1 MANYGEDQI
10 EVELDDQKPSE
21 DDIRVI
27 PDHKPA
33 KSLAID
39 PNDAI
44 QALKKQLDDSE
55 MARRQ
60 AESAARAE
68 YERSQRATREVDD
81 TNLTLVTNAIETVRR
96 ESEILEN
103 NLAEAFSTGDHRQ
116 AASIQ
121 RQISAN
127 EARLLQL
134 ETGRDAMKSQPRQAA
149 PPPRMDPVEALA
161 STLSPRSAEWVRRN
175 PDYARD
181 PRKMQEM
188 VAAHQ
193 LAIARGAEADTDDY
207 FERVE
212 AVLGVNRQ
220 SRDSDDYSDPVSSAS
235 SPSKGRVVSPPAA
248 PVSRGSN
255 GVGGNPR
262 PNVVR
267 LTAAERETARDLGMT
282 NEDYA
287 RNKVALQRE
296 GKLN

>member
-10 EVELDDQKPSE
+10 DVELDDQKPNE

-27 PDHKPA
+27 PDDKPA

-161 STLSPRSAEWVRRN
+161 STLSPRSADWVRKH
-175 PDYARD
+175 PEYARD

-193 LAIARGAEADTDDY
+193 LAVARGAEADTDDY
-207 FERVE
+207 FDRVE

-220 SRDSDDYSDPVSSAS
+220 SRNDNDDGDPVSSAS
-235 SPSKGRVVSPPAA
+235 APTRGRIASTPAA

-282 NEDYA
+282 NEEYA

>member
-1 MANYGEDQI
+1 MADYNEDQI
-10 EVELDDQKPSE
+10 EVEIDDPKDNV
-21 DDIRVI
+21 DDIKVVA
-27 PDHKPA
+27 DEKPEKKDA
-33 KSLAID
+33 VD
-39 PNDAI
+39 PNEAI

-55 MARRQ
+55 SARRQ

-68 YERSQRATREVDD
+68 YERSQRAAREVED
-81 TNLTLVTNAIETVRR
+81 TNLTLVNNAIETVKR

-103 NLAEAFSTGDHRQ
+103 NLAEAFASGDHRQ
-116 AASIQ
+116 AAAIQ

-134 ETGRDAMKSQPRQAA
+134 ETGRDAMKSQPRPPA

-175 PDYARD
+175 PEYVRD
-181 PRKMQEM
+181 ARKMQEM

-193 LAIARGAEADTDDY
+193 LTVARGAKPDTDEY

-212 AVLGVNRQ
+212 AILGVGKKAR
-220 SRDSDDYSDPVSSAS
+220 SEEVDADPMSSAS
-235 SPSKGRVVSPPAA
+235 APAKGRIASPPAA
-248 PVSRGSN
+248 PVSRGAS
-255 GVGGNPR
+255 GAGGNPR

-267 LTAAERETARDLGMT
+267 LSAAEREMARDLGVS
-282 NEDYA
+282 EQEYA

>member
-1 MANYGEDQI
+1 
-10 EVELDDQKPSE
+10 
-21 DDIRVI
+21 
-27 PDHKPA
+27 
-33 KSLAID
+33 
-39 PNDAI
+39 
-44 QALKKQLDDSE
+44 
-55 MARRQ
+55 
-60 AESAARAE
+60 
-68 YERSQRATREVDD
+68 
-81 TNLTLVTNAIETVRR
+81 
-96 ESEILEN
+96 
-103 NLAEAFSTGDHRQ
+103 
-116 AASIQ
+116 
-121 RQISAN
+121 
-127 EARLLQL
+127 
-134 ETGRDAMKSQPRQAA
+134 
-149 PPPRMDPVEALA
+149 
-161 STLSPRSAEWVRRN
+161 
-175 PDYARD
+175 
-181 PRKMQEM
+181 MQEM

-220 SRDSDDYSDPVSSAS
+220 SRNSDDYSDPVSSAS

>member
-1 MANYGEDQI
+1 MADNGEDQI
-10 EVELDDQKPSE
+10 EVELDDHKPGD
-21 DDIRVI
+21 DDIRVV
-27 PDHKPA
+27 PDDRPA
-33 KSLAID
+33 KNLAID
-39 PNDAI
+39 PSDAI

-55 MARRQ
+55 MARRH

-96 ESEILEN
+96 ESEILES

-220 SRDSDDYSDPVSSAS
+220 SRNNDDYSDPVSSAS

>member
-1 MANYGEDQI
+1 MPNNGEDQI
-10 EVELDDQKPSE
+10 EVELDDHKPGD
-21 DDIRVI
+21 DDIRVVS
-27 PDHKPA
+27 DDKPA

-39 PNDAI
+39 PSDAI

-55 MARRQ
+55 MARRH

-96 ESEILEN
+96 ESEILES

-220 SRDSDDYSDPVSSAS
+220 SRNNDDYSDPVSSAS

>member
-1 MANYGEDQI
+1 MADYNDDQI
-10 EVELDDQKPSE
+10 EVEIDEQKPA
-21 DDIRVI
+21 DNDIEVL
-27 PDHKPA
+27 PEEKVQKKDGV
-33 KSLAID
+33 D
-39 PNDAI
+39 PNEAI

-68 YERSQRATREVDD
+68 YERSQRAAREVED
-81 TNLTLVTNAIETVRR
+81 TNLTLVNNAIETVKR

-103 NLAEAFSTGDHRQ
+103 NLAEAFAAGDHRQ

-134 ETGRDAMKSQPRQAA
+134 ETGRDAMKSQPRQIA
-149 PPPRMDPVEALA
+149 PPPRTDPVEALA
-161 STLSPRSAEWVRRN
+161 STLSPRSAEWVRKN
-175 PDYARD
+175 PEYARD

-193 LAIARGAEADTDDY
+193 LTIARGVEPDTDDY

-212 AVLGVNRQ
+212 AILGVGRQ
-220 SRDSDDYSDPVSSAS
+220 VHVDTVDADPMSSAA
-235 SPSKGRVVSPPAA
+235 SPSRGRIASPPAA
-248 PVSRGSN
+248 PVSRGAN
-255 GVGGNPR
+255 GGGGNPK
-262 PNVVR
+262 PNAVV
-267 LTAAERETARDLGMT
+267 LTATERAMARDLGMT
-282 NEDYA
+282 EREYA
-287 RNKVALQRE
+287 KNKIALQRE